1 MKALGGMIH
10 QIALQSDGG
19 SNSGGFQTESWS
31 TQATVYAA
39 VEMQEAQDFNSG
51 DKDTGADVVLFRIHY
66 RSDVTMAWRVQFNSQ
81 NYEIVAPPVNVDFRN
96 RETLIK
102 ARLVT

>member
-1 MKALGGMIH
+1 MKPLGGMIH

-19 SNSGGFQTESWS
+19 SNSGGFQSESWS

-39 VEMQEAQDFNSG
+39 VEMQDSRDINTA

-66 RSDVTMAWRVQFNSQ
+66 RADVTSAWRVQFNSQ
-81 NYEIVAPPVNVDFRN
+81 NYEIIAPPVNADFRN

-102 ARLVT
+102 ARLIT